1 MSKSKISY
9 DEAGMLSELT
19 RSYLRGENSVKEL
32 YEFESTSENALAII
46 KFRENNTPTNREV
59 LVNALSKQYEN
70 FSIAKQVKKNIASL
84 IKQNTY
90 TVTTGH
96 QLNLFTGPL
105 YFIYKII
112 SAIEAAKGLNKK
124 HPSYHFVPVYWMATE
139 DHDFEEINHTYVNG
153 KKITWESDQ
162 TGMVGEFSL
171 DGIENVVSELE
182 NVLGSS
188 LAKDEVV
195 DLIKAAY
202 LNHDNLAEATRY
214 LVNSLFE
221 NEGLVIVDGNNSKLK
236 AQFSTV
242 VKDELFRQSS
252 FTLVSDTISK
262 FSDKFKAQVAPREIN
277 LFYVK
282 DGIRERI
289 IRDEDGFYVNET
301 EIRFSESEINTE
313 LSQFP
318 ERFSPNVILRPVYQE
333 VILPN
338 IMYIGGGAEV
348 AYWLELKSTFDY
360 HKVSYPLVQ
369 IRNSFLILNEASSKL
384 KIADTKFWFYKEHE
398 QVRSLLIDDHPF
410 QDQLNEHKTEIDIKI
425 KALITELEVFDP
437 ELIRSLKSTKV
448 GLLKELKR
456 LDTKIMRSVKRKS
469 DVKMNR
475 LNTVRNY
482 THPNGVFQERR
493 VNFIDLYVSHGSN
506 FLKIIK
512 DNTEPF
518 TNEVFVLKVG

>member
-1 MSKSKISY
+1 
-9 DEAGMLSELT
+9 MLSELT
-19 RSYLRGENSVKEL
+19 RSYLRGDTSVKEL
-32 YEFESTSENALAII
+32 YAFESTADNVLEII
-46 KFRENNTPTNREV
+46 KFRENNTDTNREV
-59 LVNALSKQYEN
+59 LVGALKQQYASFSTSKQ
-70 FSIAKQVKKNIASL
+70 VTKNIEAL
-84 IKQNTY
+84 INPNTY

-112 SAIEAAKGLNKK
+112 SAIQASIELNKK
-124 HPSYHFVPVYWMATE
+124 HLSFHFVPVYWMATE

-153 KKITWESDQ
+153 KKLTWSSDQ

-171 DGIENVVSELE
+171 DGIETVISELE

-188 LAKDEVV
+188 IVKDEIIT
-195 DLIKAAY
+195 LIKEAY
-202 LNHDNLAEATRY
+202 LNHANLADATRY

-221 NEGLVIVDGNNSKLK
+221 KEGLVIVDGNNSELK
-236 AQFSTV
+236 SQFIPV
-242 VKDELFRQSS
+242 VKDELFKQSS
-252 FTLVSDTISK
+252 FTLVTDTISN
-262 FSDKFKAQVAPREIN
+262 FPENFKAQVAPREIN

-282 DGIRERI
+282 EGIRERI
-289 IRDEDGFYVNET
+289 IRDEEGFYVNET
-301 EIRFSESEINTE
+301 EIRFTESEIDFE
-313 LSQFP
+313 LNQFP

-384 KIADTKFWFYKEHE
+384 KITDTKFWFYKEHE
-398 QVRSLLIDDHPF
+398 QVRNLLIDDYPF
-410 QDQLNEHKTEIDIKI
+410 QDQLNDHKTEIDIKI
-425 KALITELEVFDP
+425 KALISELEVFDP

-469 DVKMNR
+469 EVKMNR
-475 LNTVRNY
+475 LNAVRNY
-482 THPNGVFQERR
+482 THPNGAFQERR
-493 VNFIDLYVSHGSN
+493 VNFIDLYLSHGSN

-518 TNEVFVLKVG
+518 TKEVFVLKGG